1 MISLLGAISVGLGLD
16 KIIVAGFRIIDLLF
30 FGWMD

>member
-16 KIIVAGFRIIDLLF
+16 KIIVAAVRVIDLLL

>member
-16 KIIVAGFRIIDLLF
+16 KIIVAAVRVIDLLF
-30 FGWMD
+30 FGWMN

>member
-16 KIIVAGFRIIDLLF
+16 KIIVAGFRIIDLLL